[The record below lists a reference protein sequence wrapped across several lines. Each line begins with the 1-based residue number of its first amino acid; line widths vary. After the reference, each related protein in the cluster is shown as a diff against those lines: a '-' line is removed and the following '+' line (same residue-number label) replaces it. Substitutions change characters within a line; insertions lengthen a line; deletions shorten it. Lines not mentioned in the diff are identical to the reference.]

1 MMTHGRGSF
10 RGPDAIRGAKACTFP
25 SYEVQKVSAPE
36 MSAPQPVSV
45 REFARLDG
53 CNDKLVRRAIKE
65 GKLPALADGKVDAR
79 LAGSGW
85 RKQNRR
91 TAGSADTPKMSAP
104 LVRTADKPGRKSAPT
119 AEAAAEA
126 AEGLFAEEI
135 EGFLDNV
142 LAGQYADTL
151 TAERVKEN
159 ALAAKHLLAARKDAG
174 HLVEIEH
181 AEAVLFETQRAQRD
195 AWMNF
200 PTRIGPLLAAE
211 LGVDADKVAEALT
224 VHVHQQLDDLGDP
237 EADFTNQREG

>member
-1 MMTHGRGSF
+1 
-10 RGPDAIRGAKACTFP
+10 
-25 SYEVQKVSAPE
+25 
-36 MSAPQPVSV
+36 MSAPVGVSV

-53 CNDKLVRRAIKE
+53 CNDKLVRRALTA
-65 GKLPALADGKVDAR
+65 GKLKALPDGKLDPA

-91 TAGSADTPKMSAP
+91 ADTSADSSRN
-104 LVRTADKPGRKSAPT
+104 VRTGVRTKKVSAPT
-119 AEAAAEA
+119 ADETEEA
-126 AEGLFAEEI
+126 AESLFAEEI

-142 LAGQYADTL
+142 LAGTYADTA

-159 ALAAKHLLAARKDAG
+159 ALAAKHLLAARRDAG
-174 HLVEIEH
+174 HLVEIEV
-181 AEAVLFETQRAQRD
+181 AEAVLFETQRSQRD

-211 LGVDADKVAEALT
+211 LGMEADKVVEALT

-237 EADFTNQREG
+237 EADFTSKREG